1 MWIIT
6 FLLVLWIMIL
16 YLASV
21 SYGVCRPLFYPRIT
35 KKKRNA
41 VLPQGTSVSCT
52 TSDGSKLRI
61 WVLPA
66 ASRQRQAV
74 ILVPD
79 GGEPGMALGRQAEW
93 FLHKGYHVI
102 LVDQR
107 GCDRKKRRPVTLGY
121 REHRDLRLV
130 FTQARRI
137 LGEDCRIGTYGVG
150 MGAVTVLLHACL
162 DERVDFV
169 IADSPWSDLRRWLRM
184 ILEQDKQMPPYPVM
198 WVLGWMSRLWVGV
211 SVKEVSPI
219 AALRRR
225 QGLVAVPVLFIVGES
240 DRKKEMVQEL
250 YDVKQGDKV
259 LYLTPDPV
267 DPVQYGLQVEAFLRE
282 IAEEKRAVV

>member
-6 FLLVLWIMIL
+6 FLLVLGIMIF

-21 SYGVCRPLFYPRIT
+21 SYGVCCPLLYPRT
-35 KKKRNA
+35 AKKKRNA
-41 VLPQGTSVSCT
+41 SLQRGTPVFCT
-52 TSDGSKLRI
+52 TSDGSRLRI
-61 WVLPA
+61 WVLLA

-79 GGEPGMALGRQAEW
+79 GGEPGAALSYQAEW

-107 GCDRKKRRPVTLGY
+107 GCDRKERRPVTLGY

-130 FTQARRI
+130 FTQARRV

-169 IADSPWSDLRRWLRM
+169 IADSPWSDLRKWLRM

-198 WVLGWMSRLWVGV
+198 WVLGWMSRLWAGV
-211 SVKEVSPI
+211 PVKAVSPVT
-219 AALRRR
+219 ALRRR
-225 QGLVAVPVLFIVGES
+225 QGLVAVPVLFIVGEM

-250 YDVKQGDKV
+250 YDAKQGDKV
-259 LYLTPDPV
+259 LYLMSDPV
-267 DPVQYGLQVEAFLRE
+267 DPVEYGLQIEEFLRE
-282 IAEEKRAVV
+282 TTEEKRAVV